1 MTVDTW
7 IQAGLALVGAGGG
20 VVAARSAR
28 RTKRQENRDD
38 FLAVTTQ
45 QGKAI
50 ERLEARVQRQENEAE
65 EPLGRRSGTKRSG
78 GTNPGST
85 GRRRGRKSRGNASA
99 NGTRLSAGSCPGSG
113 RWCPTSRGPAGSR
126 PPPSR

>member
-7 IQAGLALVGAGGG
+7 IQAGLALIGTGGG
-20 VVAARSAR
+20 VVAARAAR

-50 ERLEARVQRQENEAE
+50 ERLEARVQRQETEAE
-65 EPLGRRSGTKRSG
+65 KQRERIGDQDEAIGWLLHRL
-78 GTNPGST
+78 
-85 GRRRGRKSRGNASA
+85 RGLVSYVKK
-99 NGTRLSAGSCPGSG
+99 AGLE
-113 RWCPTSRGPAGSR
+113 
-126 PPPSR
+126 PPPAEPMSERAGRYLRNIDV

>member
-7 IQAGLALVGAGGG
+7 IQAGLALIGTGGG

-50 ERLEARVQRQENEAE
+50 ERLEARVQRQETEAE
-65 EPLGRRSGTKRSG
+65 KQRERIGEQDEAIGWLLHRVRSLVSHIK
-78 GTNPGST
+78 
-85 GRRRGRKSRGNASA
+85 K
-99 NGTRLSAGSCPGSG
+99 AGLE
-113 RWCPTSRGPAGSR
+113 
-126 PPPSR
+126 PPPAEPMTEQAARYLRNVDA

>member
-20 VVAARSAR
+20 VVAARAAR

-65 EPLGRRSGTKRSG
+65 KQRERIGEQDEAIGWLLHRVRSLVSHIK
-78 GTNPGST
+78 
-85 GRRRGRKSRGNASA
+85 K
-99 NGTRLSAGSCPGSG
+99 AGLE
-113 RWCPTSRGPAGSR
+113 
-126 PPPSR
+126 PPPAEPMTEQAARYLRNVDA